1 MIGESRD
8 SILDY
13 QATEMEGVLADLLSN
28 AETVNT
34 RLRRA
39 RRRSQVPISAVIG
52 EVKFLVS
59 DNATNRDL
67 AGIPT

>member
-1 MIGESRD
+1 
-8 SILDY
+8 
-13 QATEMEGVLADLLSN
+13 MEGVLADLLSN